1 MRLIDFGKKGRS
13 AAVMALAIVAPW
25 FAGMATGETVH
36 GMVASFGAYLLGVS
50 FPRLPSSGRAQ
61 LLLVSAI
68 AISLFATLGAFVS
81 LGSGLFFIGAVI
93 AALAQC
99 LGELKGGYFRLPIAL
114 GALAY
119 FLSVGQ
125 VPAEGIPAYGISF
138 LAGTLWAAVFVSLAI
153 PAAASPPE
161 SGRLA
166 VAVAPLQRRFAV
178 GMALVSLAG
187 SAIACVTPGSH
198 PCWLPAAGLRVMKPT
213 RQQTLYRM
221 RARGLGTTLGAASGG
236 LILGLSP
243 LPWLHAGLVG
253 ALVFIMLMI
262 GARKYAP
269 WSFCLTAIALAFNLQ
284 ADGSVVA
291 ITANRV
297 LMTIGGIALAALV
310 LPVLQGAARTASM
323 PTRS

>member
-1 MRLIDFGKKGRS
+1 MHFIDFGGRARS
-13 AAVMALAIVAPW
+13 AAVMALAIIAPW
-25 FAGMATGETVH
+25 AAGIVAGETGH

-50 FPRLPSSGRAQ
+50 FPRLPPSGRVP
-61 LLLVSAI
+61 LLLGSAV
-68 AISLFATLGAFVS
+68 AISLFATLGASVS
-81 LGSGLFFIGAVI
+81 LGSGLFFAGAVI

-125 VPAEGIPAYGISF
+125 VPAGGVPAYGLSF
-138 LAGTLWAAVFVSLAI
+138 LAGTLWAGIFVSLAI
-153 PAAASPPE
+153 PMTASPPE

-166 VAVAPLQRRFAV
+166 LAADPGQRRFAAGMV
-178 GMALVSLAG
+178 GVALAG
-187 SAIACVTPGSH
+187 SGIASVLPGTH

-221 RARGLGTTLGAASGG
+221 KARGLGTTLGAAAGG

-243 LPWLHAGLVG
+243 IPWLHAALVGGLVF
-253 ALVFIMLMI
+253 AMLMI
-262 GARKYAP
+262 GAKKYAP

-284 ADGSVVA
+284 ADGSVIA

-297 LMTIGGIALAALV
+297 LLTIGGIALAALV
-310 LPVLQGAARTASM
+310 LPLLANARKH
-323 PTRS
+323 

>member
-1 MRLIDFGKKGRS
+1 
-13 AAVMALAIVAPW
+13 MALAIVAPW
-25 FAGMATGETVH
+25 VAGIAAGETAH

-50 FPRLPSSGRAQ
+50 FPRLPPFGRVP
-61 LLLVSAI
+61 LLLSSAI
-68 AISLFATLGAFVS
+68 AISLFATLGASVS
-81 LGSGLFFIGAVI
+81 LGSGLFFTGAVI

-99 LGELKGGYFRLPIAL
+99 LGELKGGYLRLPIAL

-125 VPAEGIPAYGISF
+125 VPAEGIPGYGLSF
-138 LAGTLWAAVFVSLAI
+138 LAGTLWAGVFVSLAI
-153 PAAASPPE
+153 PLAVAPPE

-166 VAVAPLQRRFAV
+166 LAADRGQRRFAAGMV
-178 GMALVSLAG
+178 GVALAG
-187 SAIACVTPGSH
+187 SGIACFLPGSH

-221 RARGLGTTLGAASGG
+221 KARGLGTTLGAASGG

-243 LPWLHAGLVG
+243 VPWIHAGLVG
-253 ALVFIMLMI
+253 ILVFIMLMI

-269 WSFCLTAIALAFNLQ
+269 WSFCLTAIALAFNLH

-297 LMTIGGIALAALV
+297 LLTIGGIALAALV
-310 LPVLQGAARTASM
+310 LPVLQGSARPATT
-323 PTRS
+323 PTKS